1 MNVGSTFSGV
11 GGFDLGFERAGMR
24 VVWQAEIDEWCRR
37 VLRWHWPDAAIYDD
51 VCAVGSGALDE
62 RERGNTGSVSA
73 GQEAG
78 GRRKPSHDIR
88 SVQRGAGGSGGEH
101 RLRTG
106 NGADIEGGGI
116 GNKSGASSVD
126 LLCGGFPCQDLS
138 VAGKRAGFKGERSSL
153 FFEFARIADE
163 LKPRWIVLENVVG
176 LLSSAEGRDFGILLS
191 TLAEIGYGCAW
202 RVVDARYFGVPQRR
216 RRVFIVGCFGDDGE
230 RAVRAL
236 GAGGEGDLE
245 AGACSWQDTTAR
257 AVGGVGIAGAL
268 KSRYGKG
275 VNSTVD
281 DGALVVE
288 PAAVTSAFY
297 STGGSQNG
305 FARTDGVSPTLK
317 VGSGLD
323 IASPPAVSFAQNQRG
338 ELRESDVASQL
349 TSGGGKPG
357 QGYPA
362 VRIERPTVSS
372 QLGNTKSNGSNV
384 NTEGVAYTL
393 DQAAGQG
400 VLANS
405 PAVEVTQ
412 SLTTRFGNSGPDLP
426 DAEAGWIQKF
436 GPSVRRL
443 TPTECERLMSW
454 PDGWTAIDGDKTP
467 DGRRY
472 AACGNGVVANVS
484 EWIGRRIMAIEDE
497 S

>member
-24 VVWQAEIDEWCRR
+24 VLWQAEIDEWCRR

-51 VCAVGSGALDE
+51 VRNVRSSAGEKDTNTRPDS
-62 RERGNTGSVSA
+62 RERTSRIKWNA
-73 GQEAG
+73 G
-78 GRRKPSHDIR
+78 I
-88 SVQRGAGGSGGEH
+88 
-101 RLRTG
+101 
-106 NGADIEGGGI
+106 
-116 GNKSGASSVD
+116 D

-163 LKPRWIVLENVVG
+163 LRPRWIVLENVVG
-176 LLSSAEGRDFGILLS
+176 LLSSAEGRDFGILLA

-216 RRVFIVGCFGDDGE
+216 RRVFIVGCLGDDGG

-236 GAGGEGDLE
+236 GAGGEGNLA
-245 AGACSWQDTTAR
+245 AGRCSWQNA
-257 AVGGVGIAGAL
+257 AVGTTPSVRDVGGLITEPTAKCLTTSNQRIDAETE
-268 KSRYGKG
+268 SF
-275 VNSTVD
+275 
-281 DGALVVE
+281 VVR
-288 PAAVTSAFY
+288 PAA
-297 STGGSQNG
+297 TGFHPTQTPITEHEGSP
-305 FARTDGVSPTLK
+305 ALGV
-317 VGSGLD
+317 
-323 IASPPAVSFAQNQRG
+323 
-338 ELRESDVASQL
+338 
-349 TSGGGKPG
+349 TSGGMGVYEAWDSLNHAASDQVATLG
-357 QGYPA
+357 QNAGMA
-362 VRIERPTVSS
+362 TGRAGVVFPTVSF

-400 VLANS
+400 VLANALDRGQGGADDNS
-405 PAVEVTQ
+405 APANHIV
-412 SLTTRFGNSGPDLP
+412 PD
-426 DAEAGWIQKF
+426 

-443 TPTECERLMSW
+443 TPVECERLMGW
-454 PDGWTAIDGDKTP
+454 PDGWTAVDGDKTP
-467 DGRRY
+467 DGKRY

>member
-37 VLRWHWPDAAIYDD
+37 VLRWHWPDAAIFDD
-51 VCAVGSGALDE
+51 VCAVGSGSLVKGKLSNA
-62 RERGNTGSVSA
+62 GSIGGGKA
-73 GQEAG
+73 AG
-78 GRRKPSHDIR
+78 GRREPSDDIDVR
-88 SVQRGAGGSGGEH
+88 SVRCLQPADRSGDSHAACRQRSK
-101 RLRTG
+101 RRRDS
-106 NGADIEGGGI
+106 NDFCI
-116 GNKSGASSVD
+116 D

-163 LKPRWIVLENVVG
+163 LRPRWIVLENVVG

-216 RRVFIVGCFGDDGE
+216 RRVFIVGCLGDDGE

-236 GAGGEGDLE
+236 GAGGEGDLA
-245 AGACSWQDTTAR
+245 AGECSWQGVA
-257 AVGGVGIAGAL
+257 AGASGGVGGAGGVIANTLQVTCGDY
-268 KSRYGKG
+268 SRA
-275 VNSTVD
+275 
-281 DGALVVE
+281 DGFNAVVQ
-288 PAAVTSAFY
+288 PASVT
-297 STGGSQNG
+297 
-305 FARTDGVSPTLK
+305 
-317 VGSGLD
+317 
-323 IASPPAVSFAQNQRG
+323 SFAQNQRG
-338 ELRESDVASQL
+338 ELRESDIAAQL
-349 TSGGGKPG
+349 TTGGGMPG

-362 VRIERPTVSS
+362 VRIARPTVSF
-372 QLGNTKSNGSNV
+372 QLGNTKANGSNV

-393 DQAAGQG
+393 DRAAGQG
-400 VLANS
+400 VLAN
-405 PAVEVTQ
+405 ALDRGQ
-412 SLTTRFGNSGPDLP
+412 GGADDNSAQANHIVPD
-426 DAEAGWIQKF
+426 

-443 TPTECERLMSW
+443 TPTECERLMGW
-454 PDGWTAIDGDKTP
+454 PDGWTAVDGDKTP

-484 EWIGRRIMAIEDE
+484 EWIGRRIMAIEEE